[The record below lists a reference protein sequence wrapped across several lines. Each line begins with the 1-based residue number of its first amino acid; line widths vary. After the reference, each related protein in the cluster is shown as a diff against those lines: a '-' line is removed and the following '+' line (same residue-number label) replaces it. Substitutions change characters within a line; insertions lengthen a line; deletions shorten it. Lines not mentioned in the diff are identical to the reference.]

1 VKRLSRQNIVSHLTA
16 AVVGLCMIPFTT
28 AETLPNPGVADARIR
43 TAAYSRDEVYR
54 LTGYVGYQ
62 TDLEFQPGETFVGL
76 AAGDIEGIS
85 FVAQDNHLF
94 LKPKV
99 ARVGTNLTIVTSRHT
114 YQVDYSASAQRPDA
128 TQEVIYALRFTYPL
142 DLQKEAESA
151 TEKSLETHR
160 PRNFDYWYCGNPAI
174 QPVAASDDGVHT
186 RIRFAAH
193 AEEPAIFV
201 RNEDGT
207 ESLLNFSID
216 DGDVILH
223 RVAHRLILRRGK
235 LTGCIVNKGFVGS
248 GERLKSNTTSED
260 VERTTK
266 GPRS

>member
-1 VKRLSRQNIVSHLTA
+1 
-16 AVVGLCMIPFTT
+16 M
-28 AETLPNPGVADARIR
+28 
-43 TAAYSRDEVYR
+43 
-54 LTGYVGYQ
+54 
-62 TDLEFQPGETFVGL
+62 
-76 AAGDIEGIS
+76 
-85 FVAQDNHLF
+85 
-94 LKPKV
+94 
-99 ARVGTNLTIVTSRHT
+99 
-114 YQVDYSASAQRPDA
+114 
-128 TQEVIYALRFTYPL
+128 
-142 DLQKEAESA
+142 A
-151 TEKSLETHR
+151 TEKELETHR

-207 ESLLNFSID
+207 ESLLNFSMD

-235 LTGCIVNKGFVGS
+235 LAGCIVNKGFVGS
-248 GERLKSNTTSED
+248 GERMKSNTTSEA
-260 VERTTK
+260 VERATK